1 MQEVK
6 DLPQECES
14 IRELTENMGSTGFQ
28 ATHIKEAIELI
39 KRMKEEN
46 ATIFLSFTSNLMAT
60 GLRSIIAGM
69 VKKGYV
75 DVIITTGGSLDHDF
89 IRTEKNYFISSFD
102 EDDEKLHGKGVNRL
116 GNVLIPNDRYVF
128 LEKKMKEVFT
138 ALEEEGPIVAPSDI
152 AKEIGKGITD
162 ENSFLY
168 QAYKR
173 EVPVFCPGITDSAI
187 GLQTYFF
194 KQMKNDFGIDVT
206 KDMKN
211 LADVVLN
218 AKKTGGI
225 IMGGGISKHH
235 TIGVNLLRDGMDYAV
250 YLTTASSWDGS
261 LSGAHAKEA
270 VSWGKIKKGARCATV
285 YGEAT
290 TVLPLIYYSL

>member
-39 KRMKEEN
+39 KRMKQEN
-46 ATIFLSFTSNLMAT
+46 ATIFLSFTSNIIAT

-102 EDDEKLHGKGVNRL
+102 EDDEKLRGKGFNRL
-116 GNVLIPNDRYVF
+116 GNVLIPNDRYMF

-138 ALEEEGPIVAPSDI
+138 ALEEEGPVVAPSDI
-152 AKEIGKGITD
+152 AKEIGKRIKD

-168 QAYKR
+168 QAYKG
-173 EVPVFCPGITDSAI
+173 EIPVFSPGITDSAI

-194 KQMKNDFGIDVT
+194 KQMKEDFGIDVT

-211 LADVVLN
+211 LAEIVLN

-225 IMGGGISKHH
+225 IIGGGISKHH

-285 YGEAT
+285 HGEAT